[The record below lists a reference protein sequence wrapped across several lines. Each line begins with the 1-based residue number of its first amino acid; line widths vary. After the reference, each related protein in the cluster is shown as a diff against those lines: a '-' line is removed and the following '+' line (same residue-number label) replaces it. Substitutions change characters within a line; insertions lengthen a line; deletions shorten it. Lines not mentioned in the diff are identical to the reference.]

1 MADQRAEPSPARDEG
16 KVNAELWERVWERQN
31 LLAALER
38 VERNGGAPGIDGM
51 TVEELRPYLRERW
64 LEIRET
70 LDQQTYKPSP
80 VRRVEIPK
88 PDGGVRQLG
97 IPTVLDRFLQQAIAQ
112 ALTPLFEPLFSASS
126 YGFRPGRSAHQAIE
140 QAQEYIRAGYEW
152 TVDLDLEKFFDRVNH
167 DMLMAR
173 VARVVKDKRVLKL
186 IRAYLNSGVMVNGVV
201 LDSEEG
207 TPQGGPLSPLLSNIM
222 LDDLD
227 KELEKRGHKFVR
239 YADDCNIYV
248 QTRRAGERVMASVKG
263 FLEKKLKLKVN
274 PKKSKVDRAT
284 RVKFLGFSFYKRK
297 GEVLIRVAKRSLE
310 RLREKLRRLTKRTRS
325 GKLEEVIQEINRYTM
340 GWIGYYW
347 QANTPSV
354 FEGLDSWIRR
364 RLRQMIWKR
373 WKRGTTRYR
382 ELVKLGV
389 PRGRAG
395 LGAVGK
401 SPWHMSKS
409 PVVNEALSNAY
420 FRNSGLKSL
429 KARYQELR
437 FT

>member
-1 MADQRAEPSPARDEG
+1 MGAGLGTSEPAYRTEAGRAERWRTGRRRDAGGRTATVPERTLVGDQGCTRPAD
-16 KVNAELWERVWERQN
+16 
-31 LLAALER
+31 
-38 VERNGGAPGIDGM
+38 
-51 TVEELRPYLRERW
+51 
-64 LEIRET
+64 
-70 LDQQTYKPSP
+70 KPSP

-97 IPTVLDRFLQQAIAQ
+97 IPTVLDRLLQQAIAQ
-112 ALTPLFEPLFSASS
+112 ALTPLYEPLFSNHS
-126 YGFRPGRSAHQAIE
+126 YGFRPGRSAHQAIQ
-140 QAQEYIRAGYEW
+140 QAQEYVQAGYEW
-152 TVDLDLEKFFDRVNH
+152 AVDIDLEKFFDRVNH

-173 VARVVKDKRVLKL
+173 VARVVADKRVLKL

-201 LDSEEG
+201 LDTDEG

-248 QTRRAGERVMASVKG
+248 KTCRAGERVMESVKA
-263 FLEKKLKLKVN
+263 FLEQKLKLKVN

-284 RVKFLGFSFYKRK
+284 RVKFLGFSFYKHK
-297 GEVLIRVAKRSLE
+297 GEVLIRVAARSLE
-310 RLREKLRRLTKRTRS
+310 RFREKLRRLTKRTRS
-325 GKLEEVIQEINRYTM
+325 GKLEDVIEHINQYMM
-340 GWIGYYW
+340 GWIGYFR

-354 FEGLDSWIRR
+354 FEALDRWIRR

-382 ELVKLGV
+382 ELIKLGV
-389 PRGRAG
+389 PAGRAG

-409 PVVNEALSNAY
+409 PVVHEALSNIY
-420 FRNSGLKSL
+420 FRRSGLKSL
-429 KARYQELR
+429 KTRYQELR
-437 FT
+437 VSR